1 MRGGVG
7 SSQKVRDPAQGRV
20 PRKLPRGVDVPPR
33 PDVFRFDCVTFQ
45 PSRRSIEHL
54 AHIHPASIRDRSN
67 RLGNEGHCGPQ
78 QDDVR
83 ACTSSGLPKS
93 IKRPAPIHQT
103 QELPRSALSA
113 QRDGRPYVRR
123 AQKLSNLIFGGAVG
137 RRAPTVDANI
147 DTVSRD
153 RADGQHYA
161 PAHESDEALKDQLR
175 ELSRTTAPAKTSHAL
190 HTRLRTSSRPE
201 RSRTA
206 RRIHSVLH
214 TSASR
219 TGPLP
224 EPYHMFAAGGSA
236 AAWSHS

>member
-1 MRGGVG
+1 MCRHGRTYFALIASR
-7 SSQKVRDPAQGRV
+7 SSRR
-20 PRKLPRGVDVPPR
+20 DVPLSTSRTFTQR
-33 PDVFRFDCVTFQ
+33 PFAIGQIAWVTKATAV
-45 PSRRSIEHL
+45 RSKTMFGL
-54 AHIHPASIRDRSN
+54 AH
-67 RLGNEGHCGPQ
+67 
-78 QDDVR
+78 R
-83 ACTSSGLPKS
+83 AGLPKS
-93 IKRPAPIHQT
+93 IMRPAPIHQT

-137 RRAPTVDANI
+137 RRAPTVDADI